1 MLQAIAQSVD
11 GAALRWAAGCG
22 LAAGAAYTMLR
33 KKWEFKTRFEA
44 SVRAV
49 EAAQGAYVG
58 LSAARHLLFKG
69 GPLPVVLVQ
78 RMAGYLWFDTLYECV
93 LPLVKGT
100 KLSIPFLAHHL
111 VGLAA
116 HGLAKTHI
124 PLRAVTA
131 HVYLA
136 ELSTPSL
143 HISWFLKQLGRS
155 RTTLYFV
162 NGLVG
167 AVAYLVFRVA
177 WPPLFVYW
185 NRDPK
190 PWDAERA
197 GVHAA
202 FLMCSAVFWALNL
215 FWFRKLVAMARGA
228 RRKAT

>member
-11 GAALRWAAGCG
+11 GTALRWAAGCCLG
-22 LAAGAAYTMLR
+22 SGVIMKTLR
-33 KKWEFKTRFEA
+33 KQWDFRTRFEA
-44 SVRAV
+44 SVRVV

-58 LSAARHLLFKG
+58 LSAARHLLMEG

-100 KLSIPFLAHHL
+100 PVSIPFLAHHL

-143 HISWFLKQLGRS
+143 HISWCLKQLGRS

-167 AVAYLVFRVA
+167 AVAYLMFRVA

-197 GVHAA
+197 GVHTA
-202 FLMCSAVFWALNL
+202 FLLCSAVFWALNL

>member
-1 MLQAIAQSVD
+1 MLQAIAQSID
-11 GAALRWAAGCG
+11 GTALSWAAGCC
-22 LAAGAAYTMLR
+22 LVAGAAYTMLR
-33 KKWEFKTRFEA
+33 KWEFKTRFEA

-58 LSAARHLLFKG
+58 LSAAHHLLMKG

-100 KLSIPFLAHHL
+100 PLSIPFLAHHL

-116 HGLAKTHI
+116 HGLAKTHG

-143 HISWFLKQLGRS
+143 HCSWFLKQLGRS
-155 RTTLYFV
+155 STTLYLV

-167 AVAYLVFRVA
+167 ALAYLIFRVA

-185 NRDPK
+185 NRDPA
-190 PWDAERA
+190 PWDAERG
-197 GVHAA
+197 GVHTA

-228 RRKAT
+228 RRKAK

>member
-1 MLQAIAQSVD
+1 MLQAIAQSID
-11 GAALRWAAGCG
+11 GTALSWAAGCC
-22 LAAGAAYTMLR
+22 LVAGAAYAALR
-33 KKWEFKTRFEA
+33 KHWAFRTRFEA

-58 LSAARHLLFKG
+58 LSAAHHLLMKG

-100 KLSIPFLAHHL
+100 PLSIPFLAHHL

-116 HGLAKTHI
+116 HGLAKTHG

-143 HISWFLKQLGRS
+143 HCSWFLKQLGRS
-155 RTTLYFV
+155 STTLYLV

-167 AVAYLVFRVA
+167 ALAYLIFRVA

-197 GVHAA
+197 GVHTA

>member
-11 GAALRWAAGCG
+11 GTALRWAAGCG
-22 LAAGAAYTMLR
+22 LGAGAAYAMLR
-33 KKWEFKTRFEA
+33 KKWDFRTRFEA
-44 SVRAV
+44 SVRVV

-58 LSAARHLLFKG
+58 LSAAHHLLMKG

-100 KLSIPFLAHHL
+100 PLSIPFLAHHL

-116 HGLAKTHI
+116 HGLAKTHG

-185 NRDPK
+185 NRN
-190 PWDAERA
+190 R
-197 GVHAA
+197 
-202 FLMCSAVFWALNL
+202 
-215 FWFRKLVAMARGA
+215 RRGTRSGRTSTRFSSRA
-228 RRKAT
+228 RRSSGR

>member
-1 MLQAIAQSVD
+1 MGEPLHPTINRCPQAMLQAIAQSID
-11 GAALRWAAGCG
+11 GTALRWAAGCCLVVG
-22 LAAGAAYTMLR
+22 VIYKTLR
-33 KKWEFKTRFEA
+33 KQWDFRTRFEA

-58 LSAARHLLFKG
+58 LSAARHLLMGG

-100 KLSIPFLAHHL
+100 PLSIPFLAHHL

-136 ELSTPSL
+136 ELST
-143 HISWFLKQLGRS
+143 
-155 RTTLYFV
+155 
-162 NGLVG
+162 
-167 AVAYLVFRVA
+167 
-177 WPPLFVYW
+177 
-185 NRDPK
+185 
-190 PWDAERA
+190 
-197 GVHAA
+197 
-202 FLMCSAVFWALNL
+202 
-215 FWFRKLVAMARGA
+215 
-228 RRKAT
+228 